1 METFFTERA
10 NGEGI
15 RMRILLLVI
24 GLSILNS
31 AVYGQAMFPLSNKR
45 IVTDVWCDLLAT
57 KLSADAV
64 YWQNTWRKSMKKE
77 RNEIMVQLAH
87 ETSVYKNLCMK

>member
-1 METFFTERA
+1 
-10 NGEGI
+10 
-15 RMRILLLVI
+15 MRILLLVI

-77 RNEIMVQLAH
+77 RDYLMVQMAH
-87 ETSVYKNLCMK
+87 ESNVYNNLCIK